1 MVHAE
6 PELENQRQKH
16 WWQKS
21 RPWSLQFRSYCRR
34 GLFEKCF
41 FSAFG
46 RCRAADCPPGPAD
59 VACPRLDAAELQIA
73 PRARQM
79 LLVKTFGSW
88 LCGRLRPFV
97 CDCVFVCV
105 ARDLAT
111 VIDFSFLAAWSLKA
125 KCVRKRVA
133 FYRMFEEPLC
143 LVCFGEKPFGNMC

>member
-73 PRARQM
+73 PGPDRCC
-79 LLVKTFGSW
+79 LLKLLG
-88 LCGRLRPFV
+88 LG
-97 CDCVFVCV
+97 CV
-105 ARDLAT
+105 AVYGHLCVTACLCASRG
-111 VIDFSFLAAWSLKA
+111 ISL
-125 KCVRKRVA
+125 
-133 FYRMFEEPLC
+133 L
-143 LVCFGEKPFGNMC
+143 

>member
-41 FSAFG
+41 FFRVWTLQS
-46 RCRAADCPPGPAD
+46 CRLPPGPGR
-59 VACPRLDAAELQIA
+59 CCRLQI

>member
-1 MVHAE
+1 MAE
-6 PELENQRQKH
+6 KQTLEFAIQVLLPEGIVREM
-16 WWQKS
+16 
-21 RPWSLQFRSYCRR
+21 F
-34 GLFEKCF
+34 F

-46 RCRAADCPPGPAD
+46 RCRAADSPPGPTD
-59 VACPRLDAAELQIA
+59 VACPRLDAAELQIP

-133 FYRMFEEPLC
+133 FLSH
-143 LVCFGEKPFGNMC
+143 V